1 MISNILRRTSK
12 EIRIDHWRNKKAF
25 FMTQLSLAPRRRAFL
40 QFMGLAGLATFGNIG
55 SLLATEPRV
64 TTPPYNT
71 FTEEEELA
79 LGRQF
84 SAKYESKVEILSNP
98 IIDAYLT
105 DIVKKLG
112 NASQRPQW
120 PYQIKVVN
128 DSEINASAIPGG
140 FLYLHRG
147 LLEFVADE
155 NEMVG
160 AIAHE
165 VGHVVA
171 RHTTNQ
177 LSLLLIAQH
186 VFDQVKHNILMDN
199 DVFAQV
205 LQQLGGPVVVL
216 AQLRYSRQNESE
228 ADLLGFYEMLRAGW
242 NPNGLYK
249 FFTRLSQKT
258 GSQNAVEVMLSDH
271 PATEER
277 ARVMRRELESIN
289 VPSGLREQTLQFQAL
304 KLALNFLPPAPRP
317 ARQ

>member
-1 MISNILRRTSK
+1 
-12 EIRIDHWRNKKAF
+12 
-25 FMTQLSLAPRRRAFL
+25 MTQVSPTPRRRAFL
-40 QFMGLAGLATFGNIG
+40 QFLGLAGLASLGSAG
-55 SLLATEPRV
+55 SLFATEPRV

-84 SAKYESKVEILSNP
+84 AAKYESKVEILSNP
-98 IIDAYLT
+98 LIDAYLN

-112 NASQRPQW
+112 DASQRPQW

-128 DSEINASAIPGG
+128 DSDINASAIPGG

-147 LLEFVADE
+147 LLEFVSDE

-199 DVFAQV
+199 DLFGQV

-249 FFTRLSQKT
+249 FFTRLQQKT
-258 GSQNAVEVMLSDH
+258 GSQNPVEVMLSDH

-289 VPSGLREQTLQFQAL
+289 IPSGLREQTFQFQAL
-304 KLALNFLPPAPRP
+304 KLALGVMPAAPRP
-317 ARQ
+317 VRQ